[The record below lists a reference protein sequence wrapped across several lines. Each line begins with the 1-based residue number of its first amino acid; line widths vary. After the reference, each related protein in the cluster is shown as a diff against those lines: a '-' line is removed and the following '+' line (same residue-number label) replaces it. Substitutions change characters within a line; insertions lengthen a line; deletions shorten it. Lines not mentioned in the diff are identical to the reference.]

1 MFSISFWPP
10 KNNPEAD
17 PFKFP
22 GISRGGHKANTN
34 SRNCFLDFVLAP
46 KTTPKRILYY
56 WSLFVRAKFSREK
69 TKQFLKPF
77 LISFWPPKTSQKR
90 VLYYRSIFG
99 GAKFSKSKRKTISEN
114 IFNLVGSGSRSVPG
128 SGTLFLIYGSGFKL
142 NSYQN
147 DLDPKQ
153 TPCSL
158 LNNRNIFVLFWCRGS
173 I

>member
-56 WSLFVRAKFSREK
+56 WSLFVRAKFSRAK
-69 TKQFLKPF
+69 RKQFLKPF

-99 GAKFSKSKRKTISEN
+99 GAKFSRAKRKTISEN
-114 IFNLVGSGSRSVPG
+114 IFN
-128 SGTLFLIYGSGFKL
+128 
-142 NSYQN
+142 
-147 DLDPKQ
+147 
-153 TPCSL
+153 
-158 LNNRNIFVLFWCRGS
+158 FVLAPKNKPEAAPILSVAICES
-173 I
+173 QV

>member
-77 LISFWPPKTSQKR
+77 LISCWPPKTSQKR

-99 GAKFSKSKRKTISEN
+99 GAKFSRSKRKTISEN
-114 IFNLVGSGSRSVPG
+114 IFN
-128 SGTLFLIYGSGFKL
+128 
-142 NSYQN
+142 
-147 DLDPKQ
+147 
-153 TPCSL
+153 
-158 LNNRNIFVLFWCRGS
+158 FVLAPKNKPEAAPILSVAICES
-173 I
+173 QV